1 MRNLTTLQAIAL
13 ATQLGLAFAV
23 AVLMGLF
30 IGHLADDWLG
40 TLPILTILGALLG
53 LAAGAYSS
61 AQIGQ
66 MLIRKKE

>member
-1 MRNLTTLQAIAL
+1 MRNLTIWQAVAF
-13 ATQLGLAFAV
+13 ATELGVAFAV

-30 IGHLADDWLG
+30 LGHLADDRLG
-40 TLPILTILGALLG
+40 TVPILTILGALLG